1 MYGTPH
7 GWGPLWALA
16 FALALSLA
24 QPEPAAAVPVFAH
37 RYGVTCQACH
47 TLVPELNTFGQAFRD
62 AGYRW
67 PVSVGEHGT
76 PPVSTKVN
84 LAYTSAPDPTG
95 LPKAIV
101 DEVEFLSFGPV
112 GKNFTYRV
120 EQYVVDG
127 GNLGK
132 TRDAFIE
139 YKSSPLNA
147 WHGFVR
153 PIVGL
158 QLGQFTL
165 PLPND
170 PETMRPTESHYQLYD
185 QTAGNNPFNFFDDR
199 IGAHLYYQ
207 NSFAEVHAL
216 ALKGHDPQ
224 SGLSASGTD
233 TMFALRIGPPA
244 ISLWGY
250 QYQGRRPLE
259 PVQDA
264 FIRRGLGLTSTLGK
278 AQTSLVLQ
286 NGNDSSPFG
295 LGGPSG
301 SSGGY
306 LQEEWTFSTRWI
318 GTVRY
323 DGVNGPNGFLRS
335 TTASLSYRPVDR
347 FRLTLEDLVQTQPQ
361 TMHTLNAAILFAY

>member
-1 MYGTPH
+1 MPQQR
-7 GWGPLWALA
+7 LVWAVLVLL
-16 FALALSLA
+16 LALSSVEP
-24 QPEPAAAVPVFAH
+24 QPAGAVPAFAH
-37 RYGVTCQACH
+37 RYGVSCQACH
-47 TLVPELNTFGQAFRD
+47 TIVPELNPFGQAFRD

-67 PVSVGEHGT
+67 PVAVAEHGT
-76 PPVSTKVN
+76 LPVTMKTN

-112 GKNFTYRV
+112 GKNFSYRV

-127 GNLGK
+127 GNVGK
-132 TRDAFIE
+132 TRDAFVE
-139 YKSSPLNA
+139 YRSNPLNA

-170 PETMRPTESHYQLYD
+170 PETMRPTENHYQLYD
-185 QTAGNNPFNFFDDR
+185 QTVGNNPFNFFDDR

-207 NSFAEVHAL
+207 NSFAEFHAM
-216 ALKGHDPQ
+216 ALKGHDAQ
-224 SGLSASGTD
+224 SGLAATGTD
-233 TMFALRIGPPA
+233 TMFAIRVGPPA

-250 QYQGRRPLE
+250 QYQGIRPLE
-259 PVQDA
+259 PMQDA

-278 AQTSLVLQ
+278 SQASLVLQ

-295 LGGPSG
+295 LGIATG

-306 LQEEWTFSTRWI
+306 LQEEWTFSNRWI

-323 DGVNGPNGFLRS
+323 DGFNGPNGFLRS
-335 TTASLSYRPVDR
+335 ATASLSYRPVDR
-347 FRLTLEDLVQTQPQ
+347 FRLTLEDVVQTQPQ